1 MESMCANGKHV
12 EVREQLVRVSSLFLL
27 WGLGDQ
33 TQVIRLCGKHP
44 YPLKHLVSP
53 GAESLKK
60 RREQPHPVREG
71 DSESEPLCSGVR

>member
-1 MESMCANGKHV
+1 MYPCHATNV
-12 EVREQLVRVSSLFLL
+12 DIREQLVRVSSLFLL